1 MNSTSVHQF
10 WGSAAVRGSCYLA
23 LWVLLI
29 GFNPVDLLVGLAAT
43 AAATRTSLWL
53 LPPGEFRL
61 KLPGL
66 LRYGL
71 RFAWQSLIAGVD
83 VARRA
88 FAPDMRLRTG
98 LVSYTC
104 RYPRG
109 AKRNAFAS
117 LTSLLPGTLALR
129 DEPDVLL
136 YHCLDTTRPV
146 TEQLAEEE
154 AALSRALPFTSA
166 P

>member
-1 MNSTSVHQF
+1 MA
-10 WGSAAVRGSCYLA
+10 SALIRGACYFA

-29 GFNPVDLLVGLAAT
+29 GFKPVDLLVGLVAT
-43 AAATRTSLWL
+43 AVATWVSLWL
-53 LPPGEFRL
+53 LPPGEIRL
-61 KLPGL
+61 KPVGL

-71 RFAWQSLIAGVD
+71 RFIWQSLIAGVD

-88 FAPDMRLRTG
+88 FAADMRLRTG
-98 LVSYTC
+98 LVSYAC

-109 AKRNAFAS
+109 AQRNAFAS

-129 DEPDVLL
+129 DEADALL
-136 YHCLDTTRPV
+136 YHCLDTTQPV
-146 TEQLAEEE
+146 AEQLAEEE
-154 AALSRALPFTSA
+154 AALSRASPPVAA